1 MFSLLITVS
10 VIYFM
15 FKCYRFIKK
24 SLTRPKI
31 NITNLELGQISPPEP
46 EIVPNRNDL
55 NTVATNPEVMNYKS
69 YAAILISIPIFCLPT
84 IQLHFFTE
92 ETSRVQESE
101 FSLFWKDLLLHI
113 FGTII
118 WPLIN
123 YTLNPRLRKF
133 IISFIE
139 NYIGTCRRPTQSL
152 T

>member
-1 MFSLLITVS
+1 MFSLLIIVS
-10 VIYFM
+10 GIYFM
-15 FKCYRFIKK
+15 CKCYKFIKK
-24 SLTRPKI
+24 SHRKNKI
-31 NITNLELGQISPPEP
+31 NVTNLELRQVSPPEP
-46 EIVPNRNDL
+46 EIIPNRNNL

-92 ETSRVQESE
+92 ETSRGLESE

-118 WPLIN
+118 WPMIN
-123 YTLNPRLRKF
+123 YSMNPRLRKF

-139 NYIGTCRRPTQSL
+139 NFVGSYRRPTQS
-152 T
+152 